1 MKERPTAPRT
11 VVTQFAKLATG
22 RLDRREVNARDHRG
36 ARFAARAGEALARF
50 DQARHRAL
58 DDLHQRDGGIDL
70 AVLLARDC
78 DSDAKGP
85 LAVSASRR

>member
-1 MKERPTAPRT
+1 LPPEQEP
-11 VVTQFAKLATG
+11 
-22 RLDRREVNARDHRG
+22 
-36 ARFAARAGEALARF
+36 ALARF
-50 DQARHRAL
+50 EQARHCAL